1 MELRAM
7 HRELADRPVEID
19 VGNPPAAL
27 ILAQKVVEP
36 RHIALR
42 FDDPSFHYNICAERP
57 FTGDLQLLARISVEL
72 IGVGG
77 GHIMTKGRDQ
87 LLLLGGVRL
96 AQEGPIARR
105 VLGLVAATAA
115 LWVRGRQRADH
126 RFFAGLISIAVTL
139 SCFRSSPGPR
149 PRSHPCPL
157 SGFLSARSLFSSRSD
172 CINSYRSRRP
182 ANALLSR
189 A

>member
-72 IGVGG
+72 IGVGPSIG
-77 GHIMTKGRDQ
+77 SAIVPPSFGIGR
-87 LLLLGGVRL
+87 
-96 AQEGPIARR
+96 
-105 VLGLVAATAA
+105 
-115 LWVRGRQRADH
+115 
-126 RFFAGLISIAVTL
+126 S
-139 SCFRSSPGPR
+139 
-149 PRSHPCPL
+149 
-157 SGFLSARSLFSSRSD
+157 
-172 CINSYRSRRP
+172 
-182 ANALLSR
+182 
-189 A
+189 

>member
-72 IGVGG
+72 ICVGG

-87 LLLLGGVRL
+87 LLLLGGGKARPGG
-96 AQEGPIARR
+96 ANREAGRGARR
-105 VLGLVAATAA
+105 GNRRSLGTRAAAGRSPLLRWSYLDRRHLELFSVVAWAATAIA
-115 LWVRGRQRADH
+115 PLPLIWVLVG
-126 RFFAGLISIAVTL
+126 TL
-139 SCFRSSPGPR
+139 
-149 PRSHPCPL
+149 
-157 SGFLSARSLFSSRSD
+157 
-172 CINSYRSRRP
+172 
-182 ANALLSR
+182 ALLFALRLYQQLQKPPPGQRSP
-189 A
+189 